1 MPPRADPVDYVA
13 PETEQ
18 GPTNFRGKF
27 SKEGMDLA
35 TAALSGG
42 VVDIPDVITADQIGI
57 PKGGTL
63 ATSGPLY
70 ALEGEDLPV
79 PKILQN
85 VFEFLGN
92 AVATAGGLGQAGY
105 GYLIGGAADI
115 LVKAGM
121 DKNSAERMAN
131 TAMAMPEA
139 FVGSPQQ
146 LMKASGGVKV
156 SAKKPAAITT
166 ATISKVF
173 SPEDI
178 AKLQSLEIATPPR
191 ANAPMA
197 AVGGRIE
204 PPVSRSK
211 AATQL
216 TPDSLGELIRLASSG
231 GRGSQKAAEALAAAA
246 KVNPDAAAAARR
258 LGIDVPADILS
269 DDTQLRSAAG
279 LSRSI
284 AGSDA
289 EADFRNLVVAA
300 SRRAEEVMAEMDAT
314 PDISTVAARI
324 KTTVLQTRASLE
336 TAARGLY
343 KKVDGL
349 VPESSLVD
357 PRNSVMLLNKMLEEL
372 GGVGGLSGKEKQLF
386 DKLTDPDT
394 PLTYAALKK
403 FRTSIGKA
411 VNKGEGEF
419 ADLDTGTAKEIYA
432 ALLKI
437 IYQRRRGLVETKLE
451 PHYVWQIRQR

>member
-1 MPPRADPVDYVA
+1 MTEAELRLAAAQRQAKARQKTAMQAQSVSQMPPRADPVDYVS
-13 PETEQ
+13 PETKQ
-18 GPTNFRGKF
+18 GPTNFRGQF

-35 TAALSGG
+35 TAASSGLYPYNGGG

-166 ATISKVF
+166 ATISKFF

-204 PPVSRSK
+204 PPVSR
-211 AATQL
+211 AI
-216 TPDSLGELIRLASSG
+216 PASAG
-231 GRGSQKAAEALAAAA
+231 GS
-246 KVNPDAAAAARR
+246 
-258 LGIDVPADILS
+258 
-269 DDTQLRSAAG
+269 
-279 LSRSI
+279 
-284 AGSDA
+284 
-289 EADFRNLVVAA
+289 A
-300 SRRAEEVMAEMDAT
+300 SRVKRRANRHNSAW
-314 PDISTVAARI
+314 RI
-324 KTTVLQTRASLE
+324 R
-336 TAARGLY
+336 
-343 KKVDGL
+343 
-349 VPESSLVD
+349 
-357 PRNSVMLLNKMLEEL
+357 
-372 GGVGGLSGKEKQLF
+372 
-386 DKLTDPDT
+386 
-394 PLTYAALKK
+394 
-403 FRTSIGKA
+403 
-411 VNKGEGEF
+411 
-419 ADLDTGTAKEIYA
+419 
-432 ALLKI
+432 
-437 IYQRRRGLVETKLE
+437 
-451 PHYVWQIRQR
+451 W